1 MTRAKVDLARKKILF
16 LALHSLRYIYQRKPS
31 EEKRRRRE
39 KRADKKPGW
48 PSLCS
53 FFVFLSKSMDET
65 P

>member
-16 LALHSLRYIYQRKPS
+16 LALHSLRYQRKPS